1 MRISLLLQREPLPT
15 IVEQTLSSFWSL
27 HHGTPYTVCW
37 RGGYANS
44 TNSSTPVQ
52 RWLVNAYLNTIA
64 VRHASPAAFDPI
76 RREFSR
82 SRTWWKRPAQQLYVR
97 LASTPNTAP
106 LLAQATVEVSP
117 AVPGAT
123 HKVIVAGNHKLRLLD
138 HQEGRAYG
146 ILKAGF
152 LPHFMQQELAV
163 RQKASECGLP
173 VPQLLEVAED
183 GTWFSEAYLSGTP
196 VNRLPDQS
204 QVAAAVQAVYHRLQT
219 LHAATAKQ
227 TTIEQYATTLRRE
240 IGDLLHKMKRLTID
254 DCNRLN
260 MLADGLLEQVYTIPQ
275 RIITIVLCHGDFQPA
290 NILLNADGPWLIDW
304 EYATHRQA
312 AYDLLVYALSSR
324 FPKGIA
330 SRLQAFVHNGLPAN
344 VPFSAEQQRVLVSTS
359 SRRHQQATLFL
370 LEELH
375 QHLCENSQ
383 PLFNRSGEGLRLLQ
397 TEISQWLQH
406 VVQIGS

>member
-15 IVEQTLSSFWSL
+15 IVEETLSSFWSRR
-27 HHGTPYTVCW
+27 HGTPYTVCW
-37 RGGYANS
+37 REGRANS

-64 VRHASPAAFDPI
+64 VRHASSAAFDPI

-82 SRTWWKRPAQQLYVR
+82 SLTWWKRPAQQLYVR
-97 LASTPNTAP
+97 LASTPHTAP

-123 HKVIVAGNHKLRLLD
+123 HKLVVAGNHKLRLLD

-163 RQKASECGLP
+163 RQKASDCGLP

-204 QVAAAVQAVYHRLQT
+204 QVAAVQTAYHSLQA
-219 LHAATAKQ
+219 LHDATAEP
-227 TTIEQYATTLRRE
+227 TTIEQYALGLRRE
-240 IGDLLHKMKRLTID
+240 IGELLHSLKLLTPDDCSRLT
-254 DCNRLN
+254 
-260 MLADGLLEQVYTIPQ
+260 MLADALLEQACTAPQ
-275 RIITIVLCHGDFQPA
+275 RFITTVLCHGDFQPA

-304 EYATHRQA
+304 EYATRRQA

-330 SRLQAFVHNGLPAN
+330 SRLQAFVHNGLPAT
-344 VPFSAEQQRVLVSTS
+344 VPFSLDQLHRVLAGDS
-359 SRRHQQATLFL
+359 SGRCQQAALFL